1 MNSTT
6 VTTAADALNI
16 AGFDVRDFDMSLDSL
31 VKQAVKMVTEAG
43 GVNLPACS
51 PMSKTEL
58 AQWLRPEIAHQLKL
72 HA

>member
-6 VTTAADALNI
+6 VTTAADALEI
-16 AGFDVRDFDMSLDSL
+16 AGFNIADFDMNLDNL
-31 VKQAVKMVTEAG
+31 VAQAVKMVTTAG

-51 PMSKTEL
+51 PMSKVEL